1 MSGDIDNDG
10 DLDLLV
16 TNNGQTVDL
25 LRNDGGNRS
34 NALLVNR
41 RSAQTSNRDGV
52 GTQIRLTTGQ
62 RTQVREVKA
71 GSSYLGQND
80 LRQHFGLGDVTRV
93 DRLELRW
100 PSGRTEVVQSVPAN
114 HIVTIREGDGIV
126 ASTPFAR

>member
-1 MSGDIDNDG
+1 M
-10 DLDLLV
+10 
-16 TNNGQTVDL
+16 
-25 LRNDGGNRS
+25 
-34 NALLVNR
+34 
-41 RSAQTSNRDGV
+41 
-52 GTQIRLTTGQ
+52 
-62 RTQVREVKA
+62 KA

-114 HIVTIREGDGIV
+114 HIVTVREGEGIV